1 MVYLLSLECIATSN
15 TDTKRGA
22 DAMLGNGPY
31 GLF

>member
-1 MVYLLSLECIATSN
+1 MVYVLSLECIAISN

-22 DAMLGNGPY
+22 DAMLGSDPY